1 MNVKLRIQ
9 HDDERFIAKRDL
21 VVSGSRWDKWLFLFL
36 GLRMKRNAKGFTLV
50 EILIVV
56 IILGILAAIV
66 IPQFTSASSDAR
78 TSSVQS
84 TLQSLRSQIEL
95 FKTQHNDVPPQ
106 DATSLWAA
114 LQNKTT
120 IGDAAGA
127 TPAATNPYGPYVQNP
142 PTNPLNNLSGVG
154 IAPGATIGWIYVIGN
169 NGYSISATDTA
180 ATGSLA
186 Y

>member
-1 MNVKLRIQ
+1 
-9 HDDERFIAKRDL
+9 
-21 VVSGSRWDKWLFLFL
+21 
-36 GLRMKRNAKGFTLV
+36 MKRNARGFTLV

-78 TSSVQS
+78 KSSVQS

-95 FKTQHNDVPPQ
+95 FKTQHNDVPPK

-120 IGDAAGA
+120 IGDTAGA
-127 TPAATNPYGPYVQNP
+127 TPAAANPYGPYVQNP
-142 PTNPLNNLSGVG
+142 PVNPLNNSSSVG
-154 IAPGATIGWIYVIGN
+154 AAAAAGTGWVYALGA
-169 NGYSISATDTA
+169 NGYYISAVDA
-180 ATGSLA
+180 AGVLLT